1 MAVRV
6 KQVTLWRS
14 EVANRA
20 GALAGM
26 LGPLAEAGANLKVV
40 MGYRMPGE
48 EDRAAIEVYPVSGRK
63 VTAAARSVGLSD
75 SGIPALLVDGDDRA
89 GLGWAISRGVA
100 EAGINMVFLM
110 AQVVG
115 RRYSAII
122 GFESTA
128 DAKKA
133 AGLIKKAKPSKSKR

>member
-1 MAVRV
+1 MGVTV
-6 KQVTLWRS
+6 KQITLWRS
-14 EVANRA
+14 EVANRP

-26 LGPLAEAGANLKVV
+26 LGPLAEAGGNLKVV
-40 MGYRMPGE
+40 MGYRLPGE
-48 EDRAAIEVYPVSGRK
+48 ENRAAIEVYPVTGRK

-75 SGIPALLVDGDDRA
+75 SGIPTLLVDGDDRP
-89 GLGWAISRGVA
+89 GLGAAIARGVA
-100 EAGINMVFLM
+100 EAGINMIFLM

-122 GFESTA
+122 GFDSAA

-133 AGLIKKAKPSKSKR
+133 AALIKKAKPSKR